1 MKVVINA
8 VSAKLGGAA
17 TYVQNLARSLPEAA
31 EPADRFVF
39 VVPPGCALESAAP
52 HVRVQCSDAATGS
65 YARRWWW
72 DQVEL
77 RRIVSRE
84 QPDVLFSSANFAMLN
99 CPCPQALLV
108 RNPIYFSQE
117 YLAHVLPG
125 AGIALR
131 AETAV
136 RRWLVAQS
144 VAAADCVMTP
154 SAAMLD
160 DLRRFVT
167 LPEQRTAVNPYGVP
181 ACRVLSAAR
190 NSQEGGPV
198 RFLWVSHYA
207 DHKNLGTLLRAAQT
221 LQSQGLSFE
230 LLLTL
235 DAARHSGQ
243 HTAMTAVERGLLHAL
258 GEVVRCVGV
267 QSYED
272 TWKLYSSADVF
283 VFPSLTESFGHPLVE
298 AMASQLPI
306 IASDTAIHREICGN
320 AAEYFAVLDAA
331 ALAGQ
336 MRRLAE
342 SQGERRRLAALGQIR
357 VKSFIWEDHVRRLL
371 DLLRAT
377 AQLRRAR
384 AA

>member
-1 MKVVINA
+1 
-8 VSAKLGGAA
+8 
-17 TYVQNLARSLPEAA
+17 
-31 EPADRFVF
+31 
-39 VVPPGCALESAAP
+39 
-52 HVRVQCSDAATGS
+52 
-65 YARRWWW
+65 
-72 DQVEL
+72 
-77 RRIVSRE
+77 
-84 QPDVLFSSANFAMLN
+84 
-99 CPCPQALLV
+99 
-108 RNPIYFSQE
+108 
-117 YLAHVLPG
+117 
-125 AGIALR
+125 
-131 AETAV
+131 
-136 RRWLVAQS
+136 
-144 VAAADCVMTP
+144 
-154 SAAMLD
+154 
-160 DLRRFVT
+160 
-167 LPEQRTAVNPYGVP
+167 
-181 ACRVLSAAR
+181 VLSAAR